1 MKRKTFLKTSSAL
14 AMGSL
19 LSPLSCTNTNMNTP
33 ATNNSTGI
41 TRTNWSG
48 NYAYQAE
55 NLLEPES
62 MDEIPAL
69 IKKLDQQKPLG
80 TRHCFNN
87 IADSPKNQISSRL
100 LNKVIN
106 VDEDAQTIT
115 VESGAKYGELAPIL
129 QERGFA
135 LHNLASLPHISVA
148 GAISTATHGSGV
160 SNGNLAT
167 GIRALKM
174 VNAQGDTISLQ
185 RGEENFNGAIVGL
198 GALGFITEITLDI
211 QPTYEVRQDL
221 FQNLPVDSLVEN
233 FDAIMSAGY
242 SVSLFTDWM
251 DQKVSQIWI
260 KRRMDQQSEDMDPVF
275 FGARA
280 ATRNLH
286 PITAVSPE
294 NCTEQMGVPGPWH
307 ERLPHFKMGFM
318 PSSGAELQ
326 SEYFVP
332 YENGVEAYL
341 ALQKKASLIKPHLL
355 ISEIRT
361 VAADELWM
369 SPCYKRKCAVF
380 HFTWKQDWENVSR
393 LLPIIEKEL
402 APFKVRPHWG
412 KLFTVPPEVLR
423 GRYPRYNDFVDL
435 ARTFDPGRKFKNAY
449 LDLNIY

>member
-1 MKRKTFLKTSSAL
+1 MKRKTFIKTTSAL

-19 LSPLSCTNTNMNTP
+19 LSPLSCTSEDK
-33 ATNNSTGI
+33 AGQEASGI
-41 TRTNWSG
+41 TRSNWSG
-48 NYAYQAE
+48 NYTYQAD
-55 NLLEPES
+55 NLVEPGS
-62 MDEIPAL
+62 TAEIPAY
-69 IKKLDQQKPLG
+69 IKSMGQQKALG

-87 IADSPKNQISSRL
+87 IADSPRNQISSRL
-100 LNKVIN
+100 LNKVIEI
-106 VDEDAQTIT
+106 DEAAQTIT

-129 QERGFA
+129 EERGFA

-148 GAISTATHGSGV
+148 GAISTATHGSGIN
-160 SNGNLAT
+160 NGNLAT
-167 GIRALKM
+167 GVRALKI
-174 VNAQGDTISLQ
+174 VNAQGETITLQ
-185 RGEENFNGAIVGL
+185 RGDEQFNGAVVGL
-198 GALGFITEITLDI
+198 GALGFITEVTLDI
-211 QPTYEVRQDL
+211 QPTFMVRQDL
-221 FQNLPVDSLVEN
+221 FQDLPVESLVEN

-251 DQKVSQIWI
+251 NQKVSQIWI
-260 KRRMDQQSEDMDPVF
+260 KRRMDQQVADLGPTF
-275 FGARA
+275 FGAQA

-286 PITAVSPE
+286 PITALSAE
-294 NCTEQMGVPGPWH
+294 NCTEQLGFPGPWH

-332 YENGVEAYL
+332 YENGPEAYL
-341 ALQKKASLIKPHLL
+341 ALQKKASLIEPHLL

-361 VAADELWM
+361 VAADDLWM
-369 SPCYKRKCAVF
+369 STCYKRKSTVF

-412 KLFTVPPEVLR
+412 KLFAINPGTLR
-423 GRYPRYNDFVDL
+423 GRYPRYNDFVQL
-435 ARTFDPGRKFKNAY
+435 ARSFDPQRKFKNDY